1 MAAHASVPVTSRR
14 TDRRTTHR
22 PSTAVLAV
30 PVVLGVAYG
39 VWAAAIQRNA
49 GSNGVLTGGQI
60 VLGVVAGLLLTVL
73 GLALLRVQ
81 SALPREIRAAAYATL
96 FGCAMGFL
104 YSLSD
109 HSILRSSGIGA
120 IWGGAMLLVSF
131 YVFYTH
137 EKT

>member
-1 MAAHASVPVTSRR
+1 MAAHASIPVTSRR
-14 TDRRTTHR
+14 PARRTARR
-22 PSTAVLAV
+22 PSNAALAV

-39 VWAAAIQRNA
+39 IWAAAIQRNG
-49 GSNGVLTGGQI
+49 GSSGILTGGQI
-60 VLGVVAGLLLTVL
+60 VLGVVSGLVLAVL
-73 GLALLRVQ
+73 GLGLLRIQ

-109 HSILRSSGIGA
+109 HSVLRSGGIGA

-137 EKT
+137 EK

>member
-14 TDRRTTHR
+14 TDRRTAHR
-22 PSTAVLAV
+22 PGTAALAV

-39 VWAAAIQRNA
+39 IWAAAIQRNA
-49 GSNGVLTGGQI
+49 GSSGVLTGGQI
-60 VLGVVAGLLLTVL
+60 VLGVVSGVVLIAL
-73 GLALLRVQ
+73 GLGLLRVQ
-81 SALPREIRAAAYATL
+81 SALPREIRAAAYATV

-109 HSILRSSGIGA
+109 HSVLRSSGIGA

-137 EKT
+137 EQ